1 MTSGKQE
8 SENFSV
14 LTLTEEDEFEC
25 KEIIDVYDNNTSIE
39 CIIDKIP
46 NQGFANL
53 ENAFFKVSYKMIDK
67 NFRLYIYPKHT
78 QKLFGIPKDPRE
90 EGFAIDK
97 EQPKKAKIWQIIGYK
112 NKIPFL
118 SQAPKKRGL
127 NFSVKILSQELPF
140 IPELN
145 IDNIPLNT
153 TKNQDFN
160 IYTEV
165 EKLIKDQDY
174 ITALS
179 EINEAIKVNPDSV
192 FRRDL
197 TYNRIL
203 AMSKLNLEDKDPLIN
218 AGLDWVKNFP
228 SDPDIP
234 EVFYILADAYGQEF
248 MQTESEYYYH
258 RIMDEFPH
266 SRFAPL
272 SQMQIA
278 KNYNKADNKVYAR
291 MFFQKAYTEAKDM
304 PSASEIAI
312 EWALF
317 EIQSSNIES
326 AKDIVSKVIS
336 AYPKYFVEMESK
348 TQEVLEIFT
357 DLELYDLSTKIID
370 YMAKNIEDDK
380 KEQYAFMLGEY
391 YARMKDFDLAHK
403 ANMDYLQTYD
413 PKSSR
418 YQIVAERDDTILFN
432 IKGDEKQK
440 LAHYEHII
448 SKYPNTPQAQKANE
462 LIAEIL
468 LKKEDYKQI
477 LERMSE
483 GAYRQKALIELTK
496 QALAKNDCKQAN
508 IYLLEVKEHN
518 FSTQEKHQAF
528 DCLSEAGL
536 HKIAATLSQGMA
548 QQSKSEKEK
557 LEWLYKDAHNLYALG
572 EYKSAILAARDGFN
586 LAINQKSHYDI
597 AFVLFE
603 ILDILQST
611 NEAKKLLP
619 FFEKHFR
626 DDPRILNVYAKLLEY
641 ANADQDLMSTQIYAQ
656 NIIDLQKKLQIDDFT
671 PYAEFALAKA
681 LDQSQKP
688 ILALKVLENL
698 EFSKLN
704 PQETQQLFYQIAS
717 LYNAQ
722 NDTKQALAYFDKC
735 FKMPQTSDWQTLCKQ
750 AYDMIMTQDLESSA
764 NEQDPESSQDS
775 STEESIKE

>member
-278 KNYNKADNKVYAR
+278 KIITKQIIRCMRVC
-291 MFFQKAYTEAKDM
+291 FFKKPIQKLKICQVQVRLPLSGPYM
-304 PSASEIAI
+304 
-312 EWALF
+312 LF
-317 EIQSSNIES
+317 
-326 AKDIVSKVIS
+326 
-336 AYPKYFVEMESK
+336 
-348 TQEVLEIFT
+348 
-357 DLELYDLSTKIID
+357 DLY
-370 YMAKNIEDDK
+370 
-380 KEQYAFMLGEY
+380 FML
-391 YARMKDFDLAHK
+391 
-403 ANMDYLQTYD
+403 Q
-413 PKSSR
+413 
-418 YQIVAERDDTILFN
+418 
-432 IKGDEKQK
+432 
-440 LAHYEHII
+440 
-448 SKYPNTPQAQKANE
+448 
-462 LIAEIL
+462 
-468 LKKEDYKQI
+468 
-477 LERMSE
+477 
-483 GAYRQKALIELTK
+483 
-496 QALAKNDCKQAN
+496 
-508 IYLLEVKEHN
+508 
-518 FSTQEKHQAF
+518 
-528 DCLSEAGL
+528 
-536 HKIAATLSQGMA
+536 
-548 QQSKSEKEK
+548 
-557 LEWLYKDAHNLYALG
+557 
-572 EYKSAILAARDGFN
+572 
-586 LAINQKSHYDI
+586 
-597 AFVLFE
+597 
-603 ILDILQST
+603 
-611 NEAKKLLP
+611 
-619 FFEKHFR
+619 
-626 DDPRILNVYAKLLEY
+626 
-641 ANADQDLMSTQIYAQ
+641 
-656 NIIDLQKKLQIDDFT
+656 
-671 PYAEFALAKA
+671 
-681 LDQSQKP
+681 
-688 ILALKVLENL
+688 
-698 EFSKLN
+698 
-704 PQETQQLFYQIAS
+704 
-717 LYNAQ
+717 
-722 NDTKQALAYFDKC
+722 
-735 FKMPQTSDWQTLCKQ
+735 
-750 AYDMIMTQDLESSA
+750 
-764 NEQDPESSQDS
+764 
-775 STEESIKE
+775 